1 MKKSTLAGIVAGVC
15 ALSVAGSSF
24 AQDVKSLPPV
34 TVTATTSTT
43 AINSK
48 LARIFESDFQNAV
61 SPTWYKVNKNY
72 LVYFITED
80 VSNKAL
86 YRKNGHLIY
95 HFAYGFEKN
104 LPEDL
109 RTMVKDA
116 YPKYDITSVIQV
128 REYDRELWLVNLQD
142 YDKLMIARLENGQMN
157 IITDLYKRHW

>member
-1 MKKSTLAGIVAGVC
+1 MKKSLISGIVATVC

-48 LARIFESDFQNAV
+48 LAQIFESDFKNAV

-86 YRKNGHLIY
+86 YRKNGHMIY
-95 HFAYGFEKN
+95 HFAYGLEKN
-104 LPEDL
+104 LPEDVL
-109 RTMVKDA
+109 KMVKEA
-116 YPKYDITSVIQV
+116 YPQYDITSTINV
-128 REYDRELWLVNLQD
+128 REYDRNIWLVNLQD
-142 YDKLMIARLENGQMN
+142 YDKLLIAQVENGQMN
-157 IITDLYKRHW
+157 IITDLYRRR